1 MSNVSYYGG
10 FRTRTFS
17 DIFPGYTIFKEKAEE
32 VKQQL
37 PYDVQNLAPIFYLLY
52 ARYGNSHISFSD
64 ENQFIYAL
72 FSVIF
77 MYGPSW
83 EKRLSIQKALRDL
96 STDEILTGAK
106 AIHNHSYN
114 PGTEPSTD
122 TIDELPTINEQNT
135 TKYQKNIL
143 EAYSELYQ
151 LIETDV
157 TEDFLD
163 KFKKLFIQ
171 VLAPDMPLL
180 YETYPEDSLEL
191 E

>member
-1 MSNVSYYGG
+1 
-10 FRTRTFS
+10 
-17 DIFPGYTIFKEKAEE
+17 
-32 VKQQL
+32 
-37 PYDVQNLAPIFYLLY
+37 
-52 ARYGNSHISFSD
+52 
-64 ENQFIYAL
+64 
-72 FSVIF
+72 

-83 EKRLSIQKALRDL
+83 EKRLDIQKALRTL

-114 PGTEPSTD
+114 PSTEPSTD

-135 TKYQKNIL
+135 TKYKKNIL

-163 KFKKLFIQ
+163 EFKKLFIQ

-180 YETYPEDSLEL
+180 YATYPEDALEL